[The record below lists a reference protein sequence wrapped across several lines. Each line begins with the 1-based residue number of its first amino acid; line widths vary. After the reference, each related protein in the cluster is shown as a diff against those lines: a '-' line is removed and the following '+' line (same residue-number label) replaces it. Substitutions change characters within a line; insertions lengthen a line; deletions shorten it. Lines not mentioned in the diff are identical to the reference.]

1 MTISSGIPF
10 YGGSS
15 NNTSIVPRDG
25 GNRRLAL
32 DNLIRR
38 ELKVGDPNDPAQVA
52 QALLARYQADP
63 RAQAINQEAQG
74 LPFLLTQ
81 SAPAPVLTAPT
92 SSNAEWQQAT
102 SDIESDLAELTTNSL
117 LKDVAPEL
125 TGWQQA
131 VRTLLL
137 EGGSAA
143 RLALDPR
150 QRDKAFGIRRQL
162 GDYARMARLVGAL
175 TGPSINAN
183 YRAFAQSLDEAA
195 AVLLVMMG
203 EALSNV
209 GFAGGKY
216 LLQAP
221 YSELQVRRDA
231 AIYALRNLV
240 GATQEAYGANDW
252 PRGLDAYRRL
262 FDVLE
267 AQGQGDLRTLLMETE
282 LGRTMDE
289 LIQRAQHG
297 SVEGLRALGATA
309 QLDLERLRRLVIIGQ
324 RAVRPESPPLTAFL
338 EGLALF
344 ADAFDPS
351 GGFRLLRIAR
361 PPVLF
366 YGLYGMTTFDDA
378 DDRLTQL
385 IIDRGKLAQRL
396 DCFLQ
401 CGCAPELVQCQ
412 VVLDKILYDLD
423 RAIDL
428 YAVGKEDFGEP
439 ERRAAA
445 YSFIISA
452 FKDAATHTCGLYKAG
467 SPNESIGQ
475 VLDSIMND
483 RLRPQLRV
491 STPDVK
497 TVKDDLLRF
506 ASDVHDE
513 LTARKLCRP
522 ISGGGDL
529 CQTILDEQDAM
540 RKNTR
545 TLNLGSA
552 ARLYAYAQFGRD
564 VLEDAN
570 VPGLPRPSEF
580 LSAYLGIMS
589 QELNIQLDM
598 ESSWANLVKTM
609 APDCV
614 GITAVLDVLK
624 AIVKGAIGHVGS
636 GRAPS
641 FQVSL
646 PPHFETSL
654 DGIVENV
661 LPDGSNR
668 LAT

>member
-1 MTISSGIPF
+1 MAISSSIPF
-10 YGGSS
+10 YGSS
-15 NNTSIVPRDG
+15 SSSTALVARDG
-25 GNRRLAL
+25 SNRRLAL

-52 QALLARYQADP
+52 QALLTRYQADP
-63 RAQAINQEAQG
+63 RAQGINQEAQG
-74 LPFLLTQ
+74 LPFLLTPT
-81 SAPAPVLTAPT
+81 APPPALLAPT
-92 SSNAEWQQAT
+92 SSNAEWQQAM

-125 TGWQQA
+125 LGWAQA
-131 VRTLLL
+131 VRSAVM
-137 EGGSAA
+137 EGASSA

-175 TGPSINAN
+175 TGPSTNAN

-203 EALSNV
+203 EALANV

-240 GATQEAYGANDW
+240 GATQEAYGPNDW

-262 FDVLE
+262 FDTLE
-267 AQGQGDLRTLLMETE
+267 AQGQGDLRALLLETE
-282 LGRTMDE
+282 LARTMDE
-289 LIQRAQHG
+289 LIQRAAHG

-338 EGLALF
+338 EGLSLF

-366 YGLYGMTTFDDA
+366 YGLYGMTAFEDA
-378 DDRLTQL
+378 DSRLMRL
-385 IIDRGKLAQRL
+385 IIDRGRLAQLL
-396 DCFLQ
+396 DCYLQ
-401 CGCAPELVQCQ
+401 CGCSPTQVKCQ
-412 VVLDKILYDLD
+412 VVLDKILYDTD

-428 YAVGKEDFGEP
+428 YAVGKDDFGDP

-445 YSFIISA
+445 YSFIIEE
-452 FKDAATHTCGLYKAG
+452 FKTHAQAHCNIYGQSNA
-467 SPNESIGQ
+467 IGV
-475 VLDSIMND
+475 VLDGIMND
-483 RLRPQLRV
+483 RLRPPL
-491 STPDVK
+491 SLLSPDVI

-506 ASDVHDE
+506 SASVLNE
-513 LTARKLCRP
+513 LTIKHQCPLHH
-522 ISGGGDL
+522 G
-529 CQTILDEQDAM
+529 TIDVCVQLDAGAANSLAYRIRVEPA
-540 RKNTR
+540 
-545 TLNLGSA
+545 TLNLGDA
-552 ARLYAYAQFGRD
+552 AQLFAFAQYGRD
-564 VLEDAN
+564 VLRRFEGSHT
-570 VPGLPRPSEF
+570 PGPSDF
-580 LSAYLGIMS
+580 LSDYLSILS
-589 QELNIQLDM
+589 QELRIQMDM
-598 ESSWANLVKTM
+598 EGTWANLVKTM

-614 GITAVLDVLK
+614 GITSVLDALK
-624 AIVKGAIGHVGS
+624 TVVKGAVDRVSS
-636 GRAPS
+636 GTSQS
-641 FQVSL
+641 FEVTL
-646 PPHFETSL
+646 PPHFETTL
-654 DGIVENV
+654 DGLVENV
-661 LPDGSNR
+661 LPDGTNR
-668 LAT
+668 